1 MKTIALL
8 AACGCVLLVDGPAS
22 GQGQPKANCKNPQ
35 TQMEMTYCAEQGYN
49 AADKAL
55 NAQYQLARKAA
66 KKWDV
71 DAATEQPASDAALVA
86 AQRAWVA
93 YRDAHCESVGWQAH
107 GGSMEPQL
115 IYDCSADLTR
125 ERTAQLKELTEAFGN

>member
-1 MKTIALL
+1 MKLVFALPFVVVTVSALPAL
-8 AACGCVLLVDGPAS
+8 A
-22 GQGQPKANCKNPQ
+22 QQPKVNCKKAE
-35 TQMEMTYCAEQGYN
+35 TQMEMTYCAEQDFN

-55 NAQYQLARKAA
+55 NTQYQAARRAT
-66 KKWDV
+66 KKWDK
-71 DAATEQPASDAALVA
+71 DAATEQPASDAALVK

-93 YRDAHCESVGWQAH
+93 YRDAQCESYGYQSH

-125 ERTAQLKELTEAFGN
+125 KRTTELKELTEAFGGN